1 MAAFVASPASV
12 AVSTL
17 VMASG
22 VTKKSCQSF
31 SSSVMDASVWS
42 ASFAAASAASSS
54 GAGVSASSGSS
65 VSDRFGSSPS
75 YACSRS
81 GAAVLSV

>member
-31 SSSVMDASVWS
+31 SSSVMGASAWS